1 MAIVEEPGG
10 WRVMPAIDGAVRT
23 GETVWHKSGQR
34 FAKPIWVDQAG
45 NRVVITDA
53 PPELVTLVASLQ
65 SIAEPIPP
73 EGHSA
78 LLAKLALLQDRL
90 AIALPDS
97 HIGGTQA
104 ADGRLVLRLNP
115 LPSGGVAA
123 EMVVVP
129 VQGGQSFA
137 PGGGSRR
144 NDTLREGSSF
154 AHQRQLTEERRRG
167 LEIAEQLRLGG
178 FDSPRP
184 FAWNLPAAD
193 DAWNCSVC
201 WPTALDDLVV
211 QWPEGRGA
219 EGDRTSFSPPRS
231 ACKSRSSKIGSA

>member
-34 FAKPIWVDQAG
+34 FEKPIWVDQAG

-73 EGHSA
+73 EGQSA
-78 LLAKLALLQDRL
+78 LLAKLALLQNRL
-90 AIALPDS
+90 AITLPDS
-97 HIGGTQA
+97 HMGGTEA
-104 ADGRLVLRLNP
+104 ADARIVLRLAPQSN
-115 LPSGGVAA
+115 GGVAA

-129 VQGGQSFA
+129 VTGGQSFA
-137 PGGGSRR
+137 PGGGPAEIT
-144 NDTLREGSSF
+144 TLREGKQF
-154 AHQRQLTEERRRG
+154 RYQRRLTDERRRA
-167 LEIAEQLRLGG
+167 LEIAEQLRLGA

-184 FAWNLPAAD
+184 FAWNLPAAE
-193 DAWNCSVC
+193 DALELLGFLADR
-201 WPTALDDLVV
+201 PQEDLLV
-211 QWPEGRGA
+211 QWPQGRS
-219 EGDRTSFSPPRS
+219 ESDRGRS
-231 ACKSRSSKIGSA
+231 ARRAPRANLAAARLVRR